1 MRDIHAQACNI
12 IFANRLH
19 DAAPPRRL
27 KILLVENHED
37 TLIYLTMYLERQGHD
52 VLGVRDTSSAPKA
65 TSTFHSDVLISDIM
79 LPDGDGWQLLRQMER
94 KPFGI
99 AMSGLQPHRITKKLR
114 GGHKYHLDSPFLP
127 DDLDALLEK
136 AALQIPT
143 GLTLRPRL

>member
-1 MRDIHAQACNI
+1 MMQS
-12 IFANRLH
+12 
-19 DAAPPRRL
+19 PPRRL

-52 VLGVRDTSSAPKA
+52 VLGVRDMSSALKA

-99 AMSGLQPHRITKKLR
+99 AMSGFGAASDHEKSYAA
-114 GGHKYHLDSPFLP
+114 GYKYHLTKPFLP

-136 AALQIPT
+136 AALQIPEQV
-143 GLTLRPRL
+143 